1 MELWRCA
8 KSGFV
13 LTLVLLYLGLIKPG
27 ELIGATMI
35 ILNMVVMDR
44 FAFGVPPTFD
54 DNFLM
59 ISVVFAFFA
68 TTLRAG
74 SERPPDFASRVPAY
88 LLEMVWLVLSG
99 LITFHSHFAVD
110 SRASRWIPTFL
121 WFGCA
126 VFVLSTYGDEES
138 FSRFLVRSLIYYT
151 LSMLLY
157 FGMDFG
163 NRCIV
168 GKRGFLL
175 CFYAVMFVNWTMAM
189 IFSLLVLLVLI
200 YMEQMDALALGE
212 LDGREDYQIVQI
224 DPSDPI

>member
-8 KSGFV
+8 KSGVV
-13 LTLVLLYLGLIKPG
+13 LTLVLLFLGLIKPG

-35 ILNMVVMDR
+35 ILNMVMMDR
-44 FAFGVPPTFD
+44 FVFGVSPTFD

-59 ISVVFAFFA
+59 VSIVFAFFA

-74 SERPPDFASRVPAY
+74 SERPLDFASRVPAY

-99 LITFHSHFAVD
+99 MIMYHSHFAVD
-110 SRASRWIPTFL
+110 SHASRWIPAFL
-121 WFGCA
+121 WFGCT
-126 VFVLSTYGDEES
+126 VFVLSTYADEEP
-138 FSRFLVRSLIYYT
+138 FSRFLFRSMVYYT
-151 LSMLLY
+151 LSILLY
-157 FGMDFG
+157 FGVDFG
-163 NRCIV
+163 NSCIV

-189 IFSLLVLLVLI
+189 IFSLLALLVLI
-200 YMEQMDALALGE
+200 YMEQVDALALGE

-224 DPSDPI
+224 EPSDPI